1 MRNEKLK
8 GIKGEREHAM
18 DGYTGL
24 IKELPKKMGEGRGH
38 YIRGLEFKT
47 QWLFLTHS
55 FLGE

>member
-18 DGYTGL
+18 DGYRGH

-47 QWLFLTHS
+47 QWLF
-55 FLGE
+55 